1 MAAMLAYSFLWYL
14 ALHAEMTEGLLAPA
28 ADYASKPLRDELK
41 RAELSLIYPI
51 SEINVQI

>member
-1 MAAMLAYSFLWYL
+1 MLAYSFLWYL